1 MAFFF
6 PEKTKQLT
14 GGLVDIQK
22 FKEGTDKVSTEI
34 GMGITGVDKETKE
47 RVRGS
52 SFFGKIDGNFSE
64 EDNSQNVSGEKSEIT
79 GAEISG
85 EVVPFKTNKNGE
97 NLELSDSTA
106 NIIDATSGSN
116 FKPGR
121 YGFASGN
128 DTTGD
133 EVPTISSSNQN
144 DYQPILVDY
153 YTNIINP

>member
-1 MAFFF
+1 M
-6 PEKTKQLT
+6 
-14 GGLVDIQK
+14 
-22 FKEGTDKVSTEI
+22 
-34 GMGITGVDKETKE
+34 
-47 RVRGS
+47 
-52 SFFGKIDGNFSE
+52 
-64 EDNSQNVSGEKSEIT
+64 
-79 GAEISG
+79 
-85 EVVPFKTNKNGE
+85 
-97 NLELSDSTA
+97 SDSTA